1 MLKKHVSDLIFI
13 KWFLSFIS
21 LIIALLVTHQLGFL
35 TLMLFNDISYIS
47 SLIIFIFFIF
57 TLKVGIE
64 LFFIKDRYLNIKL
77 FLENLSSNSKKDAV
91 KNIFYF
97 EKSNHHDD
105 IIIAK
110 YIKSI
115 MTLPS
120 NSKESKEVRNS
131 FENDLTIKLETGW
144 FVVDLLLKLG
154 LVGTV
159 IGFIIMLS
167 AITEIEN
174 FDFTLMNILLQ
185 NMSDGMKVALY
196 TTLTGLVTSILL
208 STN

>member
-91 KNIFYF
+91 KNIFCF
-97 EKSNHHDD
+97 EK
-105 IIIAK
+105 
-110 YIKSI
+110 
-115 MTLPS
+115 
-120 NSKESKEVRNS
+120 
-131 FENDLTIKLETGW
+131 
-144 FVVDLLLKLG
+144 
-154 LVGTV
+154 
-159 IGFIIMLS
+159 
-167 AITEIEN
+167 
-174 FDFTLMNILLQ
+174 
-185 NMSDGMKVALY
+185 
-196 TTLTGLVTSILL
+196 
-208 STN
+208 